1 MPINKSELESKW
13 YYRAAKV
20 LFIVLPFIII
30 ILWLLSLLGGSVVS
44 CGFVP
49 AFSLEDFQMT
59 APIIVVGTLVYFAF
73 LILVWRSLIYVIF
86 GGIKDDTEEKAKGGA
101 GARSTAGGAE
111 EIGRRNLQTAIPL
124 IILAA
129 AIIALVAL
137 SLSKPGFF
145 NNGGSSVTGG
155 GYGSC
160 PATSKQMSTPC
171 HSVRN
176 GVGVSGVIV
185 PARCLC
191 PGDTTFEQMDN
202 ITAGGPYR
210 ICSCN

>member
-1 MPINKSELESKW
+1 MPINKSTLESKW

-20 LFIVLPFIII
+20 LFIALPFIII
-30 ILWLLSLLGGSVVS
+30 ILWLLSLLGGSVVT

-49 AFSLEDFQMT
+49 AFGLEDFQMT
-59 APIIVVGTLVYFAF
+59 VPVIVVGTLVYFAF
-73 LILVWRSLIYVIF
+73 LILVWRSLLYVIF
-86 GGIKDDTEEKAKGGA
+86 GGIKDDTAQKTGGWAATGSPA
-101 GARSTAGGAE
+101 GSAE
-111 EIGRRNLQTAIPL
+111 EARRRNLQTAIPL

-129 AIIALVAL
+129 IIIVLVAL

-145 NNGGSSVTGG
+145 NKGGSSVTGG

-185 PARCLC
+185 PAQCLC
-191 PGDTTFEQMDN
+191 PGDTTFAQMDN
-202 ITAGGPYR
+202 VTAGGPYR